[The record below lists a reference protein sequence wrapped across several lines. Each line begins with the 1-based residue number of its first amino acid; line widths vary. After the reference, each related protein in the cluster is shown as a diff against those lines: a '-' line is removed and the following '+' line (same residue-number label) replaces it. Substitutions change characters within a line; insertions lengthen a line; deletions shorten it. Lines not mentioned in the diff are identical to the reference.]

1 VPERKKTKTRNTD
14 LILLVIKKRQSQFTL
29 LLSLITCFLKKSNGS
44 KYRQYTD
51 ELLIT
56 MCKTGLCFLTGN
68 IARGMPFGLP
78 YA

>member
-14 LILLVIKKRQSQFTL
+14 LILLVIKKDNLNL